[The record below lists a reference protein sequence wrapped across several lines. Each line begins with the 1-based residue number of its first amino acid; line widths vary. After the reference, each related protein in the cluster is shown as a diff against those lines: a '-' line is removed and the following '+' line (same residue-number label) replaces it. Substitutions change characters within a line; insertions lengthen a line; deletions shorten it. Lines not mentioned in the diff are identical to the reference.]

1 MTRKTSASIGSVHTY
16 YEHFLNHYK
25 RSIVVAYGLHIID
38 SSETE
43 TPVKVSVY
51 VSVR

>member
-1 MTRKTSASIGSVHTY
+1 MTRKTSASIGSVHIN

-38 SSETE
+38 SSETNAS
-43 TPVKVSVY
+43 KVSVY
-51 VSVR
+51 VSVK

>member
-1 MTRKTSASIGSVHTY
+1 MTRKTSTSIGSVHTC

-25 RSIVVAYGLHIID
+25 RSIVVANGLHIID

-43 TPVKVSVY
+43 NAI
-51 VSVR
+51 VR